1 MKYTEQRAAEFG
13 HNAQQQDCLPE
24 SACSSSAAQ
33 LVRSHKQYMPV
44 PDAKT
49 WFSLFMAS
57 FEDTTLIILI
67 VSAIVSLAVGFYG
80 DPAKGWIEGAA
91 ILAAVLIV
99 AVVTATNDY
108 SKDQQFRALN
118 AIKDNISVQV
128 LRSGARTQIP
138 TTEVLVGDV
147 VLLESGDKV
156 PADGVLIRGA
166 DVTANESSLTG
177 EPEDVRKGADEGDD
191 PFLLSGCVLTGGHCA
206 MLVIAVGAE
215 SRWGRISAKLQEEP
229 ADTPLQEKLDVMAQ
243 QIGYVGMA
251 AATVTQWTTAV
262 TFKY

>member
-1 MKYTEQRAAEFG
+1 
-13 HNAQQQDCLPE
+13 
-24 SACSSSAAQ
+24 
-33 LVRSHKQYMPV
+33 MPV

-49 WFSLFMAS
+49 WFSLFLAS

-215 SRWGRISAKLQEEP
+215 SRYAYARAYSASYTSP
-229 ADTPLQEKLDVMAQ
+229 RVHSSSVADVVVVAL
-243 QIGYVGMA
+243 I
-251 AATVTQWTTAV
+251 AV
-262 TFKY
+262 SIQSCTSAFEHALNSGQLLHVHS

>member
-1 MKYTEQRAAEFG
+1 
-13 HNAQQQDCLPE
+13 
-24 SACSSSAAQ
+24 
-33 LVRSHKQYMPV
+33 MPV

-128 LRSGARTQIP
+128 LRSGARTQIS

-215 SRWGRISAKLQEEP
+215 SRCVRGRMHCCSDCSLIDAKKWQCGRGG
-229 ADTPLQEKLDVMAQ
+229 Q
-243 QIGYVGMA
+243 
-251 AATVTQWTTAV
+251 
-262 TFKY
+262 